1 MYIIVIVIIHPQ
13 TGNKFHS
20 YVPYRV
26 TLGSGGCDKHLYDFQ
41 LCCHSNSYKRKNHF
55 KKEVYIWGERG
66 QEGGLYYSYT
76 TVPETYGSKQTEYK
90 GVDRGLTDSHKSLAT
105 CAITIVYPT

>member
-1 MYIIVIVIIHPQ
+1 MYIIVIVIIIIRPPNRQQIPQ
-13 TGNKFHS
+13 L
-20 YVPYRV
+20 PYMV

-41 LCCHSNSYKRKNHF
+41 LCCHSNSYKGKNHF

-66 QEGGLYYSYT
+66 QEGGLYYSYS

-90 GVDRGLTDSHKSLAT
+90 GVD
-105 CAITIVYPT
+105 